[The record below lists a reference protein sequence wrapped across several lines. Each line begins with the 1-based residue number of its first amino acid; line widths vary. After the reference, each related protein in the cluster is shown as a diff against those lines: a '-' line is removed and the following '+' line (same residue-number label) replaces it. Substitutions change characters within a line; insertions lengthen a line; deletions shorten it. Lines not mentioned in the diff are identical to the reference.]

1 MNKFYIEIYRQLR
14 VLLGN
19 PESAA
24 QTVTVLALSVFI
36 CALVFQKLNSVLETP
51 LSGMGRSVL
60 VLVIAA
66 VILLA
71 ASVSAKLYI
80 VPELTWAGTSV
91 IVPVITVAAFLFL
104 IVIPLG
110 CFIQK
115 TKYFRA
121 LFCLALSVGA
131 AGAVILLVNASFSA
145 VRVTFSRCREASG
158 RTENILNDAY

>member
-1 MNKFYIEIYRQLR
+1 MKA
-14 VLLGN
+14 LLGN

-24 QTVTVLALSVFI
+24 QMVTVLALSVFI

-66 VILLA
+66 VILLT

-80 VPELTWAGTSV
+80 VPELTGAGTSV
-91 IVPVITVAAFLFL
+91 MVPVITVAACLFL
-104 IVIPLG
+104 IVIPAG

-115 TKYFRA
+115 TKYFRV

-131 AGAVILLVNASFSA
+131 AGAVILLVNASFGA

>member
-1 MNKFYIEIYRQLR
+1 MNKFYIEIYGLIKA
-14 VLLGN
+14 LLGN
-19 PESAA
+19 PESTA
-24 QTVTVLALSVFI
+24 QTVTVFALSVFV

-71 ASVSAKLYI
+71 AVASVKLYI
-80 VPELTWAGTSV
+80 VPELTGTGTKV
-91 IVPVITVAAFLFL
+91 MVPVITAAAFLFL
-104 IVIPLG
+104 IVIPSG

-115 TKYFRA
+115 TKYFRV

-145 VRVTFSRCREASG
+145 ARVTFSRFREAG
-158 RTENILNDAY
+158 KKTENVLNDEY